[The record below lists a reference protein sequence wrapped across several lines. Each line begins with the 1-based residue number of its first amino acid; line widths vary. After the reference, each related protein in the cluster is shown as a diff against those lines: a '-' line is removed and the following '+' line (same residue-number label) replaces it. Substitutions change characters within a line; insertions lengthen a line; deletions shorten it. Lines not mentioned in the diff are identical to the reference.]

1 MAEWRKWLPRWN
13 RKQKIIRNL
22 LCIALSLFLLSWA
35 MEFPSL
41 TKAGLIRRAER
52 QYLLAEDS
60 KVLLETDSYGG
71 GYELYLWNRGDIL
84 QIYYD
89 HTLMGLWLDDARLF
103 DEEFGAFGGID
114 LAAGKQDGYYPIRLF
129 VFGDLA
135 DAASAE
141 MDVTVSHTSNQVI
154 SACTVRGERAADN
167 CWRFDLE
174 RQYDDGDASQE
185 AQWEREIFAGSQKDR
200 YSGTVRLYG
209 ADGELLQFWDFDGFQ
224 QATMQWR

>member
-1 MAEWRKWLPRWN
+1 MAEWRKWLPKWN
-13 RKQKIIRNL
+13 RKQRIIRNL
-22 LCIALSLFLLSWA
+22 LCVALSLFLLSWA

-41 TKAGLIRRAER
+41 TREGLIRRAER
-52 QYLLAEDS
+52 QYLLEDS
-60 KVLLETDSYGG
+60 TLLLETDSTGA
-71 GYELYLWNRGDIL
+71 GYELYLWNHGDIL

-89 HTLMGLWLDDARLF
+89 RTLMGLWLDDARLF
-103 DEEFGAFGGID
+103 DEEFGVFGGID

-129 VFGDLA
+129 AFGDLA

-141 MDVTVSHTSNQVI
+141 MDVTVSYTSNQVV

-185 AQWEREIFAGSQKDR
+185 ARWEREIFAGSQKDR
-200 YSGTVRLYG
+200 YSGTVRLYDSGG
-209 ADGELLQFWDFDGFQ
+209 APLGSWQFETFQ
-224 QATMQWR
+224 QLTMKWR